1 MSTGSTGADFLS
13 GVALN
18 ETRFLELL
26 QKLIGESEFLQ
37 NSPPQGLI
45 PKEDRASDHV
55 LAVLAPYMTSNG
67 GILEVERVSFVE
79 GMPKKMPLT
88 TSFFSAPSSHNLL
101 RLG

>member
-79 GMPKKMPLT
+79 GMPK
-88 TSFFSAPSSHNLL
+88 
-101 RLG
+101 